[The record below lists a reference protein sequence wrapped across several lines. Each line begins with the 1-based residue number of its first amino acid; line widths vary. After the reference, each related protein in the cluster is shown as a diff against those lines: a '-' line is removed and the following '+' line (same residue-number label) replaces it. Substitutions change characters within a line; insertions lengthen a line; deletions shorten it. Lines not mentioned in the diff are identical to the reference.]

1 VENGFALFLR
11 DWLHELKGNCMKKRD
26 TKNQLLLRKRPTE
39 PVAIEIPQDTLQSLK
54 YVARRRDMS
63 VQALLKFYIGCGLR
77 QDLSRFFAERV
88 LDTTAAVLARH
99 IQSTDE
105 VSAILTEIKG
115 GVDAPDRADHLQA
128 KDNTT
133 VELPVDHYYHHPAW
147 AYEVAETKT
156 TDKDE
161 ALA

>member
-1 VENGFALFLR
+1 
-11 DWLHELKGNCMKKRD
+11 MKKRD

-39 PVAIEIPQDTLQSLK
+39 SVTIDIPQDTLQSLK
-54 YVARRRDMS
+54 YVASRRDMS
-63 VQALLKFYIGCGLR
+63 MQALLKFYLGHGLR

-88 LDTTAAVLARH
+88 LDATEAVLTQH
-99 IQSTDE
+99 IQSAEE
-105 VSAILTEIKG
+105 VSAILAEIKG